1 MIAQVD
7 DALCQVVG
15 RLLPPGAAVRLDAPK
30 PAWQSESEHRSV
42 DLFLFGMRGDATDT
56 DQRYV
61 LSYLVTAQAEKVGEE
76 HELLDLAFGA
86 LAGAGALRV
95 DLRPEDTVLAS
106 LRIADVDPTG
116 LWTSLGM
123 PARAGFVVTVAT
135 PINGS
140 RPA

>member
-1 MIAQVD
+1 VIAEVD

-30 PAWQSESEHRSV
+30 PAWQSESEHLSV
-42 DLFLFGMRGDATDT
+42 DLFLFGLHAETAE
-56 DQRYV
+56 QYV
-61 LSYLVTAQAEKVGEE
+61 FSYLVTAHADKIKDE
-76 HELLDLAFGA
+76 HELLDLALGA
-86 LAGAGALRV
+86 LMGAGALRV
-95 DLRPEDTVLAS
+95 ELQPDDTVLAS

-123 PARAGFVVTVAT
+123 PARAGFVVAVAT
-135 PINGS
+135 PVTGS